1 MLNYSDKRRAHHVED
16 EAQVMRALFCPFM
29 RRCCKVQLANNHRN
43 KSLWHPGGYFC
54 MKEVVSL
61 KQWLLIYTQLAERA
75 NFQGS
80 RHFQKNDANV
90 PKHKEVSVYRIL
102 IFVALY
108 CCPA

>member
-54 MKEVVSL
+54 INICEGGGVFKAMAAYLHTIGRTRKYSR
-61 KQWLLIYTQLAERA
+61 KQTFSEERC
-75 NFQGS
+75 
-80 RHFQKNDANV
+80 
-90 PKHKEVSVYRIL
+90 E
-102 IFVALY
+102 
-108 CCPA
+108 CT